1 MLTEIEKRAEE
12 AAVEILV
19 KTGWMK
25 WHDWFVTSGW
35 REDPAERVAINAEVF
50 AVQDK
55 KVLYIEGR
63 FDDKVV
69 PVMVTDRTI
78 SGDRYISCEYEN
90 RHVVHYLASRYN
102 ESWRLWTAMPDEEQ
116 REAWKW
122 KK

>member
-25 WHDWFVTSGW
+25 WHDWFVTSGR
-35 REDPAERVAINAEVF
+35 REDPAERFDINAVVF
-50 AVQDK
+50 NVQDTI
-55 KVLYIEGR
+55 VLYIEER
-63 FDDKVV
+63 FNDMVV

-78 SGDRYISCEYEN
+78 SGGRYISCEYED
-90 RHVVHYLASRYN
+90 RRVVNYAAFLYN
-102 ESWRLWTAMPDEEQ
+102 EAWRLWTAMPDDEQ

>member
-1 MLTEIEKRAEE
+1 MLTEIEKLAEE

-25 WHDWFVTSGW
+25 WHDWFVTSGR

-55 KVLYIEGR
+55 KVLYIEER
-63 FDDKVV
+63 FDAVVV

-78 SGDRYISCEYEN
+78 SGDRYISCEYED
-90 RHVVHYLASRYN
+90 RRVVNHPASGYN
-102 ESWRLWTAMPDEEQ
+102 EVWRLWTAMPDEEQ

>member
-35 REDPAERVAINAEVF
+35 REDPAERVYINAEVF
-50 AVQDK
+50 KVQDK

-63 FDDKVV
+63 FDDKIV

-78 SGDRYISCEYEN
+78 SGDRYISCEFED
-90 RHVVHYLASRYN
+90 RRVEHYPASGYN